1 MNQLVTNHAAR
12 PGAGGSS
19 VCSGCCGSVPNNI
32 RPNVTD
38 PHNTA
43 SNGPAVLNEDTIGS
57 YRSECGI
64 TRSRAAAPAP
74 YDLVILSSFGG
85 PEGQDDVIPFLR
97 NVTAGR
103 GIPDE
108 RLEEVATHY
117 RANGGVSPINEQNR
131 ALLAALKQ
139 ALAERGPRIPI
150 VWANRN
156 WDPYVSDVLQQ
167 AYEEGHRNILVLA
180 TSAYPGYS
188 SCRQYRE
195 DYGVALQKLGLH
207 GQMRVDKIR
216 QFFDTPGFVQAFAD
230 GLQDGLK
237 QVQEQVAARRAD
249 GTAAAGNGRI
259 RIMFCTHSVPTSAAN
274 EAGPRGIDYEGGSAY
289 VEKHLQVARA
299 VLARVQE
306 HHESLLDNTDWEL
319 VYQSRSGPPSM
330 PWLEPDVNDA
340 IEKAA
345 GDIDGIVLVPLGFVS
360 DHMEVKWD
368 LDTEALDTC
377 AEHGIAA
384 VRTPTPGT
392 HPAYVESLRRLIA
405 ERVAANPHT
414 GLDKEAARTRESVCE
429 ESVTGERGWFDECDP
444 DCCKP
449 ARGAAKPVIAEY
461 SGGTNP

>member
-57 YRSECGI
+57 YRGECGI

-117 RANGGVSPINEQNR
+117 RANGGVSPINGQNR

-139 ALAERGPRIPI
+139 ALAERGPRVPI

-167 AYEEGHRNILVLA
+167 AYEEGHRARHQRLPRILQL
-180 TSAYPGYS
+180 
-188 SCRQYRE
+188 
-195 DYGVALQKLGLH
+195 
-207 GQMRVDKIR
+207 
-216 QFFDTPGFVQAFAD
+216 
-230 GLQDGLK
+230 
-237 QVQEQVAARRAD
+237 
-249 GTAAAGNGRI
+249 
-259 RIMFCTHSVPTSAAN
+259 
-274 EAGPRGIDYEGGSAY
+274 
-289 VEKHLQVARA
+289 
-299 VLARVQE
+299 
-306 HHESLLDNTDWEL
+306 
-319 VYQSRSGPPSM
+319 PPI
-330 PWLEPDVNDA
+330 P
-340 IEKAA
+340 
-345 GDIDGIVLVPLGFVS
+345 
-360 DHMEVKWD
+360 
-368 LDTEALDTC
+368 
-377 AEHGIAA
+377 
-384 VRTPTPGT
+384 
-392 HPAYVESLRRLIA
+392 
-405 ERVAANPHT
+405 
-414 GLDKEAARTRESVCE
+414 
-429 ESVTGERGWFDECDP
+429 
-444 DCCKP
+444 
-449 ARGAAKPVIAEY
+449 
-461 SGGTNP
+461 